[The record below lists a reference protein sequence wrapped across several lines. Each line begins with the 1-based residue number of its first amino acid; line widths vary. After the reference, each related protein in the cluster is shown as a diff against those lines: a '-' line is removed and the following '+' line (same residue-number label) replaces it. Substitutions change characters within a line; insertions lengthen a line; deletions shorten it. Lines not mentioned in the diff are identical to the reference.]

1 MQNNTTSEN
10 KETERRLNINWYP
23 GHMAKTRRLIG
34 ENIKLV
40 DVVVELLDARMPLS
54 SKNGDIDD
62 LIAQKPR
69 LVVLNKAD
77 LADESANRLWADYF
91 RKKGSGV
98 LMLDSLH
105 AKSMNIV
112 TNKIKEILK
121 EKLDRQREKGMVNRA
136 VKVMV
141 TGIPNVGKSS
151 FINRLAGRSSAQTG
165 DRPGVTRGKQWIRLK
180 SGIELLDTPG
190 ILPPKIGDERTGLR
204 LAWAGSIRDEI
215 LDTEELA
222 AGLLEYLAGDCG
234 ELLKSRYRLEDI
246 SGLSGWELLAA
257 IGKRRGFVISGG
269 EIDTARAASIVLDEF
284 RSAKIGRISLEKPT
298 EGR

>member
-1 MQNNTTSEN
+1 
-10 KETERRLNINWYP
+10 
-23 GHMAKTRRLIG
+23 MAKTRRLIG